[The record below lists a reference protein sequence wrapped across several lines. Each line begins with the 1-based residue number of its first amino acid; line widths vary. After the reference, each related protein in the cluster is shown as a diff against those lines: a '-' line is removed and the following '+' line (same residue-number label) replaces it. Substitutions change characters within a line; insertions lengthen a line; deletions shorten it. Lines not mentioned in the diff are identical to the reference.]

1 MTPRIARYRIGASQ
15 RARAAGVVGLGLA
28 GGILLGTTARALTG
42 GFVLEGALLIILG
55 LIVGWSNA
63 ASP

>member
-1 MTPRIARYRIGASQ
+1 MTPRVTHYRIGAPQ
-15 RARAAGVVGLGLA
+15 RARAAGMVGAGLAIGILLRTTAHALA
-28 GGILLGTTARALTG
+28 GGLT
-42 GFVLEGALLIILG
+42 LDGALLVTLG

>member
-1 MTPRIARYRIGASQ
+1 MTPRVVRYRIGMSQ
-15 RARAAGVVGLGLA
+15 RARAVGMVGAGIA
-28 GGILLGTTARALTG
+28 IGILLETITHALTG
-42 GFVLEGALLIILG
+42 GLVLDGALLVTLG

>member
-1 MTPRIARYRIGASQ
+1 M
-15 RARAAGVVGLGLA
+15 GVVSTGLA
-28 GGILLGTTARALTG
+28 VGILLGTTARAGGGGLT
-42 GFVLEGALLIILG
+42 FDGALLVTLG